1 MNRLALPLLAA
12 AVAAAASAAHADLVP
27 IQGLFNTGA
36 TTAMGAQDPNWTV
49 LETGAAALVRTNI
62 PSTYLP
68 NTADS
73 KWIWESANGQPG
85 NNTRTFR
92 LTFDLTGLVASTAQI
107 TGRWSTDNVGQAI
120 LINGVS
126 TGQTAN
132 GFAAWTN
139 FSVTSGFVAGV
150 NTIDFVVR
158 DLGFPGGFR
167 AELAGAA
174 QAVPTPG
181 AMALLGAAGL
191 ASRRRRRR

>member
-1 MNRLALPLLAA
+1 MLRVSLSALTA
-12 AVAAAASAAHADLVP
+12 AVSIAASAAHADLVP

-36 TTAMGAQDPNWTV
+36 TAAMGAQDPNWTV
-49 LETGAAALVRTNI
+49 LETGAAAVVRSNI
-62 PSTYLP
+62 PNTYLP

-92 LTFDLTGLVASTAQI
+92 LTFDLTGLVAGTAQI
-107 TGRWSTDNVGQAI
+107 SGRWSTDNVGQAI

-126 TGQTAN
+126 TGQSAN
-132 GFAAWTN
+132 GFTAWTN
-139 FSVTSGFVAGV
+139 FSVNSGFVAGV

-167 AELAGAA
+167 AELSGTA
-174 QAVPTPG
+174 QAVPAPG
-181 AMALLGAAGL
+181 AMALLGAVGL
-191 ASRRRRRR
+191 ASRRRRR